1 MSDKRDEKDKIQRLK
16 NEIEMIRSHQNE
28 SNYFLLEDM
37 ISARI
42 LLIMELEGIELKEE
56 KEKEEGGE

>member
-1 MSDKRDEKDKIQRLK
+1 MSKDKEEIRKLK

-28 SNYFLLEDM
+28 SNYYLLEDM

-42 LLIMELEGIELKEE
+42 LMIMELENVKLE
-56 KEKEEGGE
+56 KE